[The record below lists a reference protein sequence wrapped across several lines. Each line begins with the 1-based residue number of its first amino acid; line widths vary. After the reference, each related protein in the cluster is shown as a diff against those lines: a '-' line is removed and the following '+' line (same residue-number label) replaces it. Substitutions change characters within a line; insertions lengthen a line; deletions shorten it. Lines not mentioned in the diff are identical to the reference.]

1 VIWNRSGRKWSHGG
15 ELSVQSLA
23 GHFSAQTRCVT
34 IPTDKPEQKE
44 KTAAAA
50 QTQLAPK
57 PTGNWRWRICG
68 LLFLAM
74 TVNYIDRQVIGI
86 LKPTLQHDLHWS
98 EIDYSNI
105 IFSFQLAYAL
115 GYLFVGRLIDRL
127 GTRKG
132 FSLSV
137 LLWSCA
143 SMAHAAASS
152 VLGFCAARFAL
163 GLGEGGSFPAAV
175 KTVSEWFPKKE
186 RALAIGL
193 FNAGTNVGA
202 IVTPL
207 ILPWIVLHF
216 GWRRSFITTG
226 SLSMSWLM
234 LWLWLYRPPREHK
247 RVSKAELAYIEADG
261 GESTVRVPWGTLLKY
276 RQTWAVALAKFM
288 TDPFWWLYLF
298 WIPDFLNKTHG
309 VTLLNIGL
317 PLVTIYLAADG
328 GSIAGGWLSSAFIAR
343 GLTVNAARKTA
354 MGICALG
361 VLPIV
366 FAARVSGLWSAVAI
380 IGLAAAAHQG
390 WSANVYTIAPDLF
403 PRRAVASVVGIGG
416 MAGSVSGMLMA
427 KAVGYILQWTGSYS
441 LIFIFAPAAYFGALI
456 VVQSLVPKLTPA
468 PLDEAV

>member
-1 VIWNRSGRKWSHGG
+1 MANFRYNRWPGIFRHKT
-15 ELSVQSLA
+15 L
-23 GHFSAQTRCVT
+23 FVT
-34 IPTDKPEQKE
+34 IPTDKPGQQEE
-44 KTAAAA
+44 TAAVAE
-50 QTQLAPK
+50 TQLIPK

-86 LKPTLQHDLHWS
+86 LKPTLQQQLHWT

-175 KTVSEWFPKKE
+175 KTVSEWFPKRE
-186 RALAIGL
+186 RALAIGF

-202 IVTPL
+202 IITPL

-216 GWRRSFITTG
+216 GWRRAFITTG
-226 SLSMSWLM
+226 SLSMSWLL

-261 GESTVRVPWGTLLKY
+261 GESTVRVPWRTLLKH
-276 RQTWAVALAKFM
+276 RQTWAVALGKFM

-328 GSIAGGWLSSAFIAR
+328 GSIVGGWLSSAFIAR
-343 GLTVNAARKTA
+343 GWTVNAGRKTA
-354 MGICALG
+354 MFICALG
-361 VLPIV
+361 VVPVV

-380 IGLAAAAHQG
+380 VGLAAAAHQG
-390 WSANVYTIAPDLF
+390 WSANMYTLAPDLF
-403 PRRAVASVVGIGG
+403 PRRAVASVVGIAG

-427 KAVGYILQWTGSYS
+427 KVVGYILQWTRSYS
-441 LIFIFAPAAYFGALI
+441 LIFIFAPAAYFGAL
-456 VVQSLVPKLTPA
+456 LVIHVPTPKLTPA
-468 PLDEAV
+468 SLGEAV